1 MAVDFLPLAAKQREY
16 ETHKA
21 NSSRSA
27 SPQLND
33 MHAKEDVCHT
43 HHSRQWV
50 VAIAKN
56 ESVILAWHGKR
67 GQMWHC
73 PFLSAY
79 SSVYTHINT
88 HKKHTLEKRTKEMW
102 TLIFQKKRMR
112 WKKACAHRYLKWEKN
127 DEDDYSEKK
136 FCLQNDFTNKL
147 MPMSFWSIYVYCI
160 SLRQW
165 FEGHIVCA
173 FLQISTCEFAQNKW
187 AKWWMNFSHTAHTN
201 KIVKVIQNEINKRHL
216 TPTNFSF

>member
-1 MAVDFLPLAAKQREY
+1 MANGAKCGIVLSCRPIPPY
-16 ETHKA
+16 T
-21 NSSRSA
+21 
-27 SPQLND
+27 
-33 MHAKEDVCHT
+33 HT
-43 HHSRQWV
+43 H
-50 VAIAKN
+50 
-56 ESVILAWHGKR
+56 
-67 GQMWHC
+67 
-73 PFLSAY
+73 
-79 SSVYTHINT
+79 TNT
-88 HKKHTLEKRTKEMW
+88 HKKHTLEKKTKEMW

-173 FLQISTCEFAQNKW
+173 FLQIFNLWICSEQMGEMMNEFFTYSTHKQNSQSNSKW
-187 AKWWMNFSHTAHTN
+187 N
-201 KIVKVIQNEINKRHL
+201 
-216 TPTNFSF
+216 